1 MQETSGTLPS
11 DIPTLYTEASTK
23 LGEGS
28 PDHLL
33 SKIMVD
39 LLTNAVTLGTAIFQ
53 ALTSPPPAFATHKA
67 AVTGYI
73 SLMASYVLAD

>member
-1 MQETSGTLPS
+1 
-11 DIPTLYTEASTK
+11 
-23 LGEGS
+23 
-28 PDHLL
+28 
-33 SKIMVD
+33 MVD